1 MTEAPKPRRRQW
13 SESTRATLL
22 EAGARAFAEQG
33 FDQLTEDGV
42 ARTVGLTRGA
52 LQYQFGDKRGLFAE
66 VFARMLSDLV
76 LLVSDQT
83 MEKAHSVAEVGAGME
98 LFFALA
104 TQPARRRVL
113 LVDGPAV
120 LGWDQWRIALRTA
133 FAPLL
138 HHALGHWAQ
147 AGLIGKNEIPGHA
160 ELILGAS
167 VHAALADDAGDPAP
181 KQALQAMLRRLS
193 AG

>member
-1 MTEAPKPRRRQW
+1 MTEPPKPRRRQW
-13 SESTRATLL
+13 SEGTRSTLL

-33 FDQLTEDGV
+33 FDQLTEDGI

-52 LQYQFGDKRGLFAE
+52 LQYQFGDKRGLFTE
-66 VFARMLSDLV
+66 VFARMLGDLV
-76 LLVSDQT
+76 VLVSDQT

-98 LFFALA
+98 LFFTLS
-104 TQPARRRVL
+104 TEPERRRVL

-120 LGWDQWRIALRTA
+120 LGWDPWRIALRTA

-138 HHALGHWAQ
+138 HHAFGHWAQ
-147 AGLIGKNEIPGHA
+147 AGLIGEDEIAGHA

-181 KQALQAMLRRLS
+181 RRALEAMLRRLS
-193 AG
+193 GG